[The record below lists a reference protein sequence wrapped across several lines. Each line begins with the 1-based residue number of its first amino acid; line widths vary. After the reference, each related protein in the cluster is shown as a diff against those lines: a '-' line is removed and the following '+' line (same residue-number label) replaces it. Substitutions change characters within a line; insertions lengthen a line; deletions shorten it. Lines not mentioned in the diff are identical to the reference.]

1 MIEMLQREGKGERK
15 KEGRWKEEKEGGRE
29 TTAEGL
35 ILITQQ
41 FPEQEEGVACGERI
55 Q

>member
-1 MIEMLQREGKGERK
+1 MEMLQREEGKGERK
-15 KEGRWKEEKEGGRE
+15 REGRRNEEREGGRE

-41 FPEQEEGVACGERI
+41 FPEQEVGVGCREHI